1 MIRQLFKWLI
11 ICYIFTIDVMLAAL
25 AVCAHDRLHR
35 RLPAEGKPLRAI
47 VVHKK
52 RLSAR
57 PTCKALQ
64 QGDFARSR
72 DSRHRKQS

>member
-1 MIRQLFKWLI
+1 
-11 ICYIFTIDVMLAAL
+11 MLHLYNRRNARGFSC
-25 AVCAHDRLHR
+25 VCAHDRLHR

-52 RLSAR
+52 RFSAR